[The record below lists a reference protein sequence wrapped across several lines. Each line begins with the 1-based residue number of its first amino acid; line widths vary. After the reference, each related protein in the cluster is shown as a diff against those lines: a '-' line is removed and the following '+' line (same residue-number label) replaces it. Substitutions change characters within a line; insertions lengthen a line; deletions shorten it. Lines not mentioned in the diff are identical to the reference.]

1 MMNFQIMH
9 IKRWLVSC
17 LLFFPVACTRPA
29 ASTLPVYND
38 PAHELEDLTVQ
49 FSAIQQAKKQVKN
62 GDLVLRTGRDFTS
75 DIMRRMSELDKR
87 YSHAGIASWEND
99 SLFVYHALGGEW
111 NPDQT
116 IRRDTFGFFCNPYEN
131 SGFAVYRYA
140 VPERT
145 KETFVRIA
153 RCYFEQKVKFDMQF
167 DLATDDRMY
176 CSEFVYK
183 TITQA
188 DDSSLQLNTTTK
200 GKWKYITIENLVCK
214 DKAEEVASVRF

>member
-1 MMNFQIMH
+1 MMNFQIVH

-17 LLFFPVACTRPA
+17 LLFFAVACTRPA
-29 ASTLPVYND
+29 ASTLPMYDD
-38 PAHELEDLTVQ
+38 PAYELEDLTVQ

-75 DIMRRMSELDKR
+75 DIMRRMSEHDKR

-140 VPERT
+140 VANPM
-145 KETFVRIA
+145 KENFVRIA
-153 RCYFEQKVKFDMQF
+153 RRYFEQKVRFDMQF
-167 DLATDDRMY
+167 DLETNDRMY

-183 TITQA
+183 TIRSA
-188 DDSSLQLNTTTK
+188 GDDSLQLNTTTT
-200 GKWKYITIENLVCK
+200 GKWKYVTIENLAYS
-214 DKAEEVASVRF
+214 DKAEEVLNVRF